1 MAGSDYTKK
10 SGTITFPA
18 GATSAAVSVPVQ
30 GDRTVEPN
38 ETFVVNLSRPQGV
51 ALRRTK
57 GTVTI
62 LTDDRGTSPT
72 GTQLSVGAASLVEG
86 NLGGRALRFTVAL
99 SAPATTA
106 VKVHYATTPGT
117 ATSADFGSVSGN
129 LTIPAGSTAALVS
142 VRVKADTLVEPT
154 ETFTLT
160 LSSSTGAPI
169 DRATA
174 VGSIL
179 DDD

>member
-1 MAGSDYTKK
+1 
-10 SGTITFPA
+10 
-18 GATSAAVSVPVQ
+18 
-30 GDRTVEPN
+30 
-38 ETFVVNLSRPQGV
+38 
-51 ALRRTK
+51 
-57 GTVTI
+57 VTI

-72 GTQLSVGAASLVEG
+72 GTRLSVGAASLVEG

-99 SAPATTA
+99 SAPASSA
-106 VKVHYATTPGT
+106 VKVHYATAPGT

-129 LTIPAGSTAALVS
+129 LTMPAGATTAVVS
-142 VRVKADTLVEPT
+142 VRIKADTTVEPT